1 MQKPVPRIVGRAA
14 QSNPPSRFD
23 NIVLEDEPLALYDDL
38 QEGSDRQG
46 PDSSAWSRK
55 VATQYI
61 RDESKTIISE
71 NTSPDLNFRY
81 SLNPY
86 RGCAHGCS
94 YCYARTYHEYLG
106 YSAGTDFE
114 STILYK
120 PDAAS
125 LFRQWLDRKRYQCE
139 PVNFSGA
146 TDCYQPVEREYQL
159 TRQCLQ
165 VALRCRQ
172 PVTIVTKNAL
182 VLRDLDLLVRLAELR
197 LVHVNISI
205 TSLDQSL
212 IALME
217 PRTSCP
223 ATRLKAIRVL
233 SENHIPVRALLSP
246 VIPGLTDS
254 ELPKLI
260 QAASDAGAQ
269 SAGSTVVRLP
279 GNVERVFFEWLQATL
294 PQKQN
299 IITSRIRQIRN
310 GDLHDSQFGTRMS
323 GTGEMARQIRNTF
336 QVFARKYG
344 LDNDLPPLE
353 TQIFVRPGDQQ
364 QKRLF

>member
-1 MQKPVPRIVGRAA
+1 MPDPVSRIAGRAA
-14 QSNPPSRFD
+14 QSNPPCRFD
-23 NIVLEDEPLALYDDL
+23 KVVLENDPSTMYSDL
-38 QEGSDRQG
+38 QEGGVGESLNE
-46 PDSSAWSRK
+46 SKLTRK
-55 VATQYI
+55 VKTQYI

-71 NTSPDLNFRY
+71 NSSPDLNFRF

-86 RGCAHGCS
+86 RGCEHGCS

-120 PDAAS
+120 PDAAL
-125 LFRQWLDRKRYQCE
+125 LFQVWLNRRRYQCE

-146 TDCYQPVEREYQL
+146 TDCYQPAERRFKL

-165 VALRCRQ
+165 VALSYRQ

-182 VLRDLDLLVRLAELR
+182 VLRDLDLLHPLAELR

-212 IALME
+212 TTMME

-223 ATRLKAIRVL
+223 AARLDAIRVL
-233 SENHIPVRALLSP
+233 SENRIPVRALLSP
-246 VIPGLTDS
+246 IIPGLTDS
-254 ELPKLI
+254 ELPMLLR
-260 QAASDAGAQ
+260 AASEAGAY
-269 SAGSTVVRLP
+269 SARSTVVRLP
-279 GNVERVFFEWLQATL
+279 GNVERVFFDWVQTAL
-294 PQKQN
+294 PHKQS
-299 IITSRIRQIRN
+299 IITSRIRRIRN
-310 GDLHDSQFGTRMS
+310 GSLHDGQFGTRMS
-323 GTGEMARQIRNTF
+323 GTGEMARQIQNTF

-344 LDNDLPPLE
+344 LDAGLPPLE
-353 TQIFVRPGDQQ
+353 TQIFARPGDLQ